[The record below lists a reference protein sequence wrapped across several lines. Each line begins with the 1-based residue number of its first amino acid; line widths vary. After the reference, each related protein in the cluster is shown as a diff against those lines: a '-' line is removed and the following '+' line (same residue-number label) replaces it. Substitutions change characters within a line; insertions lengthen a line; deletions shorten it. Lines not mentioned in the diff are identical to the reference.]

1 MSHFEAIS
9 GKKLWVMPLDPF
21 IQTPL
26 FFFEIEKGILK
37 TLCNYYILNELKS
50 IQKRFFK
57 F

>member
-37 TLCNYYILNELKS
+37 TLCNYCILNEIKEYPKK
-50 IQKRFFK
+50 IF
-57 F
+57 